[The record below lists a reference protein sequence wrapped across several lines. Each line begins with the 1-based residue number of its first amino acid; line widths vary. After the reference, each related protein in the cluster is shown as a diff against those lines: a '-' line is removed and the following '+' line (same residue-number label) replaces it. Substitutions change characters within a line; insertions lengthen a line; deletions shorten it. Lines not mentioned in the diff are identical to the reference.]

1 MGRVPAVAPRRHIR
15 NCEHF
20 SVFFG
25 SRRISRFPLTGE
37 TAAMLFSLRKR
48 MVRCTSKHL
57 GHPAENRGNETN
69 MHCRFKPL
77 QRRGMARLK
86 PSLDL
91 IYCELGL
98 AYPACPR
105 RKANHSVVACTR
117 TEAEQSTSNFPHALD
132 SDPTPKKTGLD
143 IVLQK

>member
-37 TAAMLFSLRKR
+37 TAAMLFSLRKH

-57 GHPAENRGNETN
+57 GHPTKTAAMKQTCIAVSNRSKEEEWQGLSR
-69 MHCRFKPL
+69 H
-77 QRRGMARLK
+77 
-86 PSLDL
+86 L
-91 IYCELGL
+91 I
-98 AYPACPR
+98 
-105 RKANHSVVACTR
+105 
-117 TEAEQSTSNFPHALD
+117 
-132 SDPTPKKTGLD
+132 
-143 IVLQK
+143 